1 MEAMASE
8 EASAPDPRANLL
20 SLWQRY
26 KLPIVLGTASVILI
40 IISLT
45 LLIKSTQT
53 TTPIR
58 FSQAEP
64 AASASGTRG
73 TLVSAITVD
82 VEGAV
87 VRPGM
92 YQLPR
97 EARVA
102 DALIAAGGLTE
113 EADTDRIAATM
124 NRAAKL
130 VDGGKLYFPKKQ
142 DPNFLELRAQGPPL
156 NSQVLSLVSVN
167 RASQGELESLPGI
180 GPVTAKKIIASRP
193 YQTLEELVSKK
204 AVGQSL
210 FEKIKDQLGL

>member
-1 MEAMASE
+1 MVSE
-8 EASAPDPRANLL
+8 TATAADPRAYLL

-26 KLPIVLGTASVILI
+26 NLPIVLAAASLILVV
-40 IISLT
+40 ISLI
-45 LLIKSTQT
+45 LLVQSTQA

-58 FSQAEP
+58 FSQAEMV
-64 AASASGTRG
+64 ASASGARG
-73 TLVSAITVD
+73 TLVSAITID

-87 VRPGM
+87 VRPGI

-113 EADTDRIAATM
+113 EADTDRIAASV

-130 VDGGKLYFPKKQ
+130 SDGGKLYFPKKS
-142 DPNFLELRAQGPPL
+142 DGLPSVVGDLG
-156 NSQVLSLVSVN
+156 SLDHLININTGTQSD
-167 RASQGELESLPGI
+167 LESLPGI
-180 GPVTAKKIIASRP
+180 GPVTAKKIIAGRP

-204 AVGQSL
+204 AVGESL
-210 FEKIKDQLGL
+210 YNKLKDQLTL